1 MLDEC
6 MCTKGTMPTHV
17 WTLPY
22 TNESLDKNQTNMTPI
37 VIILAVSRENG
48 LELIQTYPRSI
59 NAMKFK
65 CFLDELRNRN
75 PFDDILLVMDN
86 LSFHKSRAMK

>member
-1 MLDEC
+1 
-6 MCTKGTMPTHV
+6 MCTKTTMPTHV

-22 TNESLDKNQTNMTPI
+22 TNESLDKNLTNMTPI
-37 VIILAVSRENG
+37 AIILAVSRENG
-48 LELIQTYPRSI
+48 LELIQTHPRSI

-65 CFLDELRNRN
+65 CFLDELRIRN